1 MIHRSPYPDV
11 TIPDTAL
18 APFLLQHAG
27 RLADKPAII
36 EGETGR
42 TFTYAQLAVATRQ
55 VAAGL
60 ARHGIQKGD
69 VLAFYCPNGPE
80 YIITLL
86 ALWSLGAVPTTIN
99 PLFTA
104 RELAYQLK
112 DAGATSLLTAPD
124 LLDKAT
130 EAARDAGI
138 RVIFL
143 LGEADGISGTIPYA
157 VLLAEDAAPP
167 AVAIEPGRDLAA
179 LLYSSGT
186 TGLPKGVMLTHAN
199 IVANICQL
207 NALTHVAEDETL
219 MVALPFF
226 HIAAWVIFLHM
237 GLTCGATIV
246 TMARFDLTRFLQLS
260 QDHHITRTLLVP
272 PLVLALAKQPQVDDY
287 HLSYRVIE
295 TGAAPLAESVARTCE
310 ARLGCAIQQL
320 YGLTETSPITHGN
333 TEAPGKPDVISVGH
347 CIPNTECKVVDLATG
362 AELGPN
368 QQGELLVRGP
378 QIMLGYLNNPEATAR
393 AIEPDGWFHTGDI
406 GYADESGAFFI
417 VDRVKELIKYKGY
430 QVAPAELEALLLAH
444 PAVAD
449 AAVIPSPDD
458 EAGEVPKAFVVLKA
472 DATSDAS
479 PDASPDAIMAYVAAR
494 VAPHKKIRRLE
505 ITDQIPKTASGKIL
519 RRILVERERAAVA
532 AGEHPTVNP

>member
-1 MIHRSPYPDV
+1 MIYRSPYPDV
-11 TIPDTAL
+11 SIPNVAL

-27 RLADKPAII
+27 RLAEKPAII

-42 TFTYAQLAVATRQ
+42 TFTYAQLAEATRR

-60 ARHGIQKGD
+60 ARHGIHKGD
-69 VLAFYCPNGPE
+69 VLALYCPNGPE

-86 ALWSLGAVPTTIN
+86 ALWTLGAVPTTIN

-130 EAARDAGI
+130 EAARDTGI
-138 RVIFL
+138 RTIFL
-143 LGEADGISGTIPYA
+143 LGAGETAGTIPYA

-167 AVAIEPGRDLAA
+167 AVAIEPRRDLAA

-199 IVANICQL
+199 IVANITQL
-207 NALTHVAEDETL
+207 HALTHVGEDETL

-237 GLTCGATIV
+237 GLTRGATIV
-246 TMARFDLTRFLQLS
+246 TMARFDLARFLQLS
-260 QDHHITRTLLVP
+260 QDHHVTRTLLVP

-287 HLSYRVIE
+287 RLSYRVIE

-347 CIPNTECKVVDLATG
+347 CVPNTECKVIDPATG

-393 AIEPDGWFHTGDI
+393 AIEPDVWFHTGDI
-406 GYADESGAFFI
+406 GYADEASAFFI

-449 AAVIPSPDD
+449 AAVIPSPDE

-472 DATSDAS
+472 APTPEDAS
-479 PDASPDAIMAYVAAR
+479 PDALMAYVAAL

-505 ITDQIPKTASGKIL
+505 LTDQIPKTASGKIL

-532 AGEHPTVNP
+532 APQRSTVNP

>member
-1 MIHRSPYPDV
+1 MEAYMIHRSPYPDV

-27 RLADKPAII
+27 RLAEKPALI

-42 TFTYAQLAVATRQ
+42 TFTYAQLADATRR

-60 ARHGIQKGD
+60 ARRGIQKGD

-86 ALWSLGAVPTTIN
+86 ALWTLGAVPTTIN

-112 DAGATSLLTAPD
+112 DARASSLLTAPD
-124 LLDKAT
+124 LLDKAS

-138 RVIFL
+138 RTIFL
-143 LGEADGISGTIPYA
+143 LGSDAAAGAIPFA
-157 VLLAEDAAPP
+157 ALLAEDAAPP
-167 AVAIEPGRDLAA
+167 DVAIAPRRDLAA

-199 IVANICQL
+199 IVANISQL
-207 NALTHVAEDETL
+207 HAITHVAEDETL

-237 GLTCGATIV
+237 GLTRGATIV
-246 TMARFDLTRFLQLS
+246 TMARFDLARFLQLS
-260 QDHHITRTLLVP
+260 QDHHVTRTLLVP
-272 PLVLALAKQPQVDDY
+272 PLVLALAKQPRVDDY
-287 HLSYRVIE
+287 RLSYRVIE

-310 ARLGCAIQQL
+310 TRLGCAIQQL

-347 CIPNTECKVVDLATG
+347 CVPNTECKVIDPASG
-362 AELGPN
+362 AALGPN

-378 QIMLGYLNNPEATAR
+378 QIMLGYLNNPEATTR

-444 PAVAD
+444 PAIAD
-449 AAVIPSPDD
+449 AAVIPSPDE

-472 DATSDAS
+472 APAPEDAS
-479 PDASPDAIMAYVAAR
+479 PDSLMAYVAAR

-505 ITDQIPKTASGKIL
+505 FTDQIPKTASGKIL
-519 RRILVERERAAVA
+519 RRILVERERAAVSA
-532 AGEHPTVNP
+532 PERPTVNP

>member
-11 TIPDTAL
+11 TIPDVAL
-18 APFLLQHAG
+18 APFLLRHAA
-27 RLADKPAII
+27 RLAEKPALI

-42 TFTYAQLAVATRQ
+42 TFTYSQLAAAARR

-69 VLAFYCPNGPE
+69 VLALYCPNGPE

-130 EAARDAGI
+130 EAARDTGI
-138 RVIFL
+138 RAIFL
-143 LGEADGISGTIPYA
+143 LGEAGAISGTIPFA
-157 VLLAEDAAPP
+157 ALLAEDAAPP
-167 AVAIEPGRDLAA
+167 DVAIAPGRDLAA

-199 IVANICQL
+199 IVANISQL
-207 NALTHVAEDETL
+207 HTLTHVAEDETL
-219 MVALPFF
+219 IVALPFF

-237 GLTCGATIV
+237 GLTRGTTIV
-246 TMARFDLTRFLQLS
+246 TMARFDLARFLQLS
-260 QDHHITRTLLVP
+260 QDHHVTRTLLVP

-287 HLSYRVIE
+287 RLSYRVIE

-310 ARLGCAIQQL
+310 TRLGCAIQQL

-347 CIPNTECKVVDLATG
+347 CVPNTECKVIDPATG
-362 AELGPN
+362 DALGPN
-368 QQGELLVRGP
+368 LPGELLVRGP

-472 DATSDAS
+472 ASTFEDAS
-479 PDASPDAIMAYVAAR
+479 PDALMAYVAAR

-505 ITDQIPKTASGKIL
+505 FTDQIPKTASGKIL
-519 RRILVERERAAVA
+519 RRILVERERTAVSA
-532 AGEHPTVNP
+532 DERPAVNP